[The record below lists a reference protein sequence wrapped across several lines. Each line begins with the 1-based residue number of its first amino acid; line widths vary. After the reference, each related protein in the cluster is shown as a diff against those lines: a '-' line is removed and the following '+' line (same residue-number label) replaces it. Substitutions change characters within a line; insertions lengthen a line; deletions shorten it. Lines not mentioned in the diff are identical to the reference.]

1 MIYSTCLVTGAN
13 GEIGQAMAKEFA
25 NNGYTV
31 VATDLSFC
39 PHPKHKNINEHILDV
54 TDFSSI
60 DNFYSDIEKKY
71 SDVDVLINCA
81 GILRSKP
88 FEELR
93 TEEWNQTLAVN
104 LTGTFAMSQGAYRLM
119 KKRRKGVIINIASDA
134 GEIGSTMSS
143 ADYAASKAG
152 VICLT
157 KCIAREG
164 AQYGIRANAIA
175 PGFVHTKML
184 DKFIEYWGIDYFN
197 QTINSIPLKRMG
209 TAEEVAK
216 LAYFLASQ
224 EASYI
229 TGATFDINGGSC
241 MN

>member
-1 MIYSTCLVTGAN
+1 MIHPTCIVTGAN
-13 GEIGQAMAKEFA
+13 GEIGHAMSEEFA
-25 NNGYTV
+25 NNGYNV
-31 VATDLSFC
+31 IAIDLSFD
-39 PHPKHKNINEHILDV
+39 PHEKHKNIEEYILDV
-54 TDFSSI
+54 TDFLSI
-60 DNFYSDIEKKY
+60 NKFYSNLEKRY
-71 SDVDVLINCA
+71 SGIDVLVNCA

-88 FEELR
+88 YEDLLI
-93 TEEWNQTLAVN
+93 EEWNKTIAVN
-104 LTGTFAMSQGAYRLM
+104 LTGTFAMSREAYRLM
-119 KKRRKGVIINIASDA
+119 KKRGQGIILNIASDA

-164 AQYGIRANAIA
+164 APYGIRANAIA
-175 PGFVHTKML
+175 PGFVQTKML
-184 DKFIEYWGIDYFN
+184 DKFIEYWGLDYFN

-209 TAEEVAK
+209 MPTEIAK
-216 LAYFLASQ
+216 LAYFLASPY
-224 EASYI
+224 ASYI

>member
-1 MIYSTCLVTGAN
+1 M
-13 GEIGQAMAKEFA
+13 
-25 NNGYTV
+25 
-31 VATDLSFC
+31 
-39 PHPKHKNINEHILDV
+39 HKNINEYILDV
-54 TDFSSI
+54 TDFLSI
-60 DNFYSDIEKKY
+60 NKFYSNIETKCTNI
-71 SDVDVLINCA
+71 DVLINCA

-88 FEELR
+88 YEDLSI
-93 TEEWNQTLAVN
+93 EEWNQTIAVN
-104 LTGTFAMSQGAYRLM
+104 LTGTFAMSRGAYRLM
-119 KKRRKGVIINIASDA
+119 KKQKKGIILNIASDA

-164 AQYGIRANAIA
+164 ARYGIRANAIA

-184 DKFIEYWGIDYFN
+184 DKFIDYWGIDYFN

-209 TAEEVAK
+209 TPEEIAK
-216 LAYFLASQ
+216 LAYFLASPN
-224 EASYI
+224 ASYI